1 MTTLSSVNFTGF
13 ANANPISS
21 WSISPSPAGRARSA
35 FGVKLEA
42 TRGRGGIGMA
52 TADTWLRMGEE
63 IESIPRNTAPG
74 KDQSAVLS
82 LEPLQEWEGYVTEVS
97 EGTFSARLVDVTAGK
112 KVEDEA
118 ADFPISD
125 LSEDELSLL
134 KEGAVFRWI
143 IGYQRT
149 KFGQKIRTSQ
159 IVFRRLPAWSKLD
172 IRQARA
178 EARELASGLL
188 WD

>member
-1 MTTLSSVNFTGF
+1 MEWQRQILGSE
-13 ANANPISS
+13 
-21 WSISPSPAGRARSA
+21 WAR
-35 FGVKLEA
+35 KLNQFLA
-42 TRGRGGIGMA
+42 IRHRVRTK
-52 TADTWLRMGEE
+52 
-63 IESIPRNTAPG
+63 APFYI
-74 KDQSAVLS
+74 

-97 EGTFSARLVDVTAGK
+97 EGTFSARLVDITAGK

-149 KFGQKIRTSQ
+149 KFRQKIRTSQ